1 MQCVAIERL
10 PAEMEQTIGL
20 ATWNVRFDNGMAVLN
35 SNGNAIV
42 VGDTGW
48 WTYTPRLE
56 QQEDG
61 TYASAF
67 PVPKDIGQ
75 LSDAELE
82 KIARD
87 AVADYEAWK
96 ASLPPDTRHAT
107 ERLEKGELIIGFKQD
122 HTENEGQPKRS
133 RERGNESSTPG
144 RRRGRRS

>member
-1 MQCVAIERL
+1 MQCVVIERL
-10 PAEMEQTIGL
+10 PAEMEQMIGI
-20 ATWNVRFDNGMAVLN
+20 AIRNVRFDNGMAVLI

-42 VGDTGW
+42 VGDTG

-87 AVADYEAWK
+87 AVTDYEAWK
-96 ASLPPDTRHAT
+96 ASLPPDARHAT
-107 ERLEKGELIIGFKQD
+107 EG
-122 HTENEGQPKRS
+122 
-133 RERGNESSTPG
+133 
-144 RRRGRRS
+144 